1 MKTSSE
7 NLQALTQ
14 LLGKADVHLL
24 SYAQSGKRENKVMQ
38 DMWRL
43 PQRDR
48 ITAMETC
55 WKKWGEGGKCH
66 IAWSI
71 GAMAIFDDDPGIIKE
86 CLDWGLEVYP
96 IRTPRQSH
104 SYLGKGIC
112 SYDTFADAVKA
123 FKQNHPE
130 L

>member
-48 ITAMETC
+48 ITAME
-55 WKKWGEGGKCH
+55 K
-66 IAWSI
+66 
-71 GAMAIFDDDPGIIKE
+71 
-86 CLDWGLEVYP
+86 
-96 IRTPRQSH
+96 
-104 SYLGKGIC
+104 
-112 SYDTFADAVKA
+112 
-123 FKQNHPE
+123 
-130 L
+130 